1 MIAVL
6 TAVHFVVMFV
16 SLLAS
21 FGTSMDRFDSGR
33 TVTVAEGVVAGLH
46 QVLIFPIM
54 PFLKFIPLRVPGL
67 WGYIPLGLN
76 SLLWGVL
83 LSFALTRYRW
93 RVPDRVKTG
102 TST

>member
-1 MIAVL
+1 MIAGL

-21 FGTSMDRFDSGR
+21 FGTSMDRLESAG
-33 TVTVAEGVVAGLH
+33 TVTVAERMVGGLH
-46 QVLIFPIM
+46 QVLIFSIM

-67 WGYIPLGLN
+67 WGYIALGLN

-83 LSFALTRYRW
+83 LSFALTRYRR
-93 RVPDRVKTG
+93 RVPDRAKTG

>member
-6 TAVHFVVMFV
+6 TAVHFVLMFV
-16 SLLAS
+16 SFLAS

-33 TVTVAEGVVAGLH
+33 TVTVAERMVTGLH
-46 QVLIFPIM
+46 QVLTFPIM
-54 PFLKFIPLRVPGL
+54 PFLKFILLRVPGL

-83 LSFALTRYRW
+83 LSFALTRYRR
-93 RVPDRVKTG
+93 RVRDRVKIG

>member
-6 TAVHFVVMFV
+6 TAVHFVLMFV
-16 SLLAS
+16 SFLAS

-33 TVTVAEGVVAGLH
+33 TVTVAERMVTGLH
-46 QVLIFPIM
+46 QVLTFPIM

-83 LSFALTRYRW
+83 LSFALTRYRR
-93 RVPDRVKTG
+93 RVRDRVKIG
-102 TST
+102 TSA